1 MKLGARIFSEESG
14 FSLPELIIVVGLI
27 PLVLAG
33 AWGGLS
39 FVTAS
44 SKVSS
49 VQGNAAHD
57 FANPMEQMSRMIMQ
71 NMTIKTAS
79 GNRLEV
85 WTDRNMDGAPELD
98 AFYVTSDN
106 QLVFER
112 WSYTSDR
119 LTVLAHNVW
128 SMSASN
134 HNFASGTAAF
144 TYYDK
149 AGAQIPASDVSAKAP
164 SDATRVRV
172 TLIIDMGNG
181 TTAQDVRDI
190 VFRNRS

>member
-1 MKLGARIFSEESG
+1 MKRGVRIFSEESG

-57 FANPMEQMSRMIMQ
+57 FANPMDQMSRMIMQ
-71 NMTIKTAS
+71 NMSIKMAS
-79 GNRLEV
+79 GNRIEV

-98 AFYVTSDN
+98 AFYVTADN
-106 QLVFER
+106 RLVFER

-119 LTVLAHNVW
+119 VTVLAHNVW
-128 SMSASN
+128 AMSTAN
-134 HNFASGTAAF
+134 HNVASGTAAF

-149 AGAQIPASDVSAKAP
+149 AGVQIPASDVSAKAP

-181 TTAQDVRDI
+181 TTARDVRDI